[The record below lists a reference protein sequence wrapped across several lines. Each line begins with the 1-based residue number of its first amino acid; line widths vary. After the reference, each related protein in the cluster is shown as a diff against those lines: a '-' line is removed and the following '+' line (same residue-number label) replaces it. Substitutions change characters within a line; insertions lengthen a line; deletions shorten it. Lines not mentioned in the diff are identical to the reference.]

1 MTNTCCF
8 PPVESNHVITVMN
21 FCVCFV
27 RSRRRKGRDDVTAA
41 GNV

>member
-8 PPVESNHVITVMN
+8 PPVESDHVITVMN
-21 FCVCFV
+21 FSVCFV
-27 RSRRRKGRDDVTAA
+27 RTQRWKGRDDVTTA